1 MSLFTHKTWFS
12 KQKQS
17 GVMLFI
23 AMIALVVLS
32 LAAVALIRSVDT
44 NNLIAGNLSYKQ
56 TAAASS
62 SFGVESMA
70 NQLGIKLLAYSYT
83 SDPTNGYYAVCTTY
97 STAGTCDGKN
107 LTATANWVPGTTS
120 RLATGSGVTAGVD
133 TYGNTVQYIVERMC
147 NVAGAP
153 TQAVSC
159 LSSLSVLDTSSKNV
173 PNGPKGPSSPFG
185 AAIYRV
191 TVRVDGPK
199 NTLSYIQAYMY

>member
-1 MSLFTHKTWFS
+1 MSLFTHKTWSS

-17 GVMLFI
+17 GVVLFI
-23 AMIALVVLS
+23 AMIALVVMS

-70 NQLGIKLLAYSYT
+70 NQLGIKLLTYSEA

-147 NVAGAP
+147 R
-153 TQAVSC
+153 AVGNAMTNPC
-159 LSSLSVLDTSSKNV
+159 LISSSVLDTSSKSI
-173 PNGPKGPSSPFG
+173 PNGPKGPSNHFN

-191 TVRVDGPK
+191 TVRVAGPK

>member
-1 MSLFTHKTWFS
+1 MSLFTHKTWVC

-17 GVMLFI
+17 GLALFI

-62 SFGVESMA
+62 NFGVESMA
-70 NQLGIKLLAYSYT
+70 NQLGIRLLTYSEA

-97 STAGTCDGKN
+97 STVGTCDGRN
-107 LTATANWVPGTTS
+107 LTVTANWVPGTTS

-147 NVAGAP
+147 
-153 TQAVSC
+153 TAVGNAITNPC
-159 LSSLSVLDTSSKNV
+159 LISSSVLDTSSKSI
-173 PNGPKGPSSPFG
+173 PNGPPPPSNLFN

-191 TVRVDGPK
+191 TVRVAGPK

>member
-17 GVMLFI
+17 GVVLFI
-23 AMIALVVLS
+23 AMIALVVMS

-70 NQLGIKLLAYSYT
+70 NQLGIKLLTYSEA

-147 NVAGAP
+147 N
-153 TQAVSC
+153 AVGSARITPC
-159 LSSLSVLDTSSKNV
+159 LISSSVLDTSSKNT
-173 PNGPKGPSSPFG
+173 PNGPKGISSQFN

-191 TVRVDGPK
+191 TVRVAGPK